1 MSNIGGVSKGG
12 GPIAGNK
19 HASEKSTIS
28 NDTGVHTSVSAGLQD
43 GLVSKQVFDSE
54 SAENPTYNYTVDPL
68 TGNAPE
74 RIVTNPSKSSA
85 KKNGKSF
92 DIC

>member
-1 MSNIGGVSKGG
+1 MSNIGGVSKGA

-19 HASEKSTIS
+19 HASEKSTIA
-28 NDTGVHTSVSAGLQD
+28 NDTGVHTSVSAGLSD
-43 GLVSKQVFDSE
+43 GLASKSSFDSE
-54 SAENPTYNYTVDPL
+54 SYGPTYDYGVNPL
-68 TGNAPE
+68 TGNANE
-74 RIVTNPSKSSA
+74 RIVKNPPESSA